1 MTEGETATGVCQLV
15 GDGDDDEDEDEDDE
29 GEEED
34 EDEGEGLEAAEEW
47 LLSR

>member
-15 GDGDDDEDEDEDDE
+15 GDDDDDEDEDDE